1 MKTTEITLTVSD
13 KKSRLLTI
21 LILGLLTAI
30 VPFSIDMYLP
40 GFTDIA
46 KTYNSTT
53 TKVALSLSS
62 FFIGMGIGQL
72 MYGPLLDRFGRKAP
86 LFAGLS
92 LYLLASVACAWAPSI
107 DTLIAA
113 RFVQAMGGCA
123 ATIAATAM
131 VRDLFAAQD
140 SARVFSYLML
150 VLSVSP
156 LLAPTTGSLLSST
169 LGWRSIFIVLSAITA
184 LIFVLSYFFLPKTR
198 GADDRY
204 SLKPAAILRNYRSV
218 FRHAYFNIYA
228 LIGAITFAGLFVYI
242 ASSPG
247 IFMEQYRL
255 SQKQYG
261 LLFAFLASGLI
272 LASQIN
278 TLLLKRFSSEK
289 IISASFVL
297 QLTVTALYFV
307 LAKATAPSMEL
318 TIGFLFLFL
327 SAAGLLMPNATALAM
342 KPFEENAGSASAL
355 LGFVQMSL
363 GSVATV
369 VIGLLNIQSSLLMV
383 VCMAG
388 GSAIGMLLLLFSG
401 KRARPKTLSLW
412 AIN

>member
-1 MKTTEITLTVSD
+1 MKTPQTAVAVAEQ
-13 KKSRLLTI
+13 KSKLLTI
-21 LILGLLTAI
+21 IILGLLTAV

-46 KTYNSTT
+46 RTYNTTT

-72 MYGPLLDRFGRKAP
+72 LYGPLLDRFGRKRP
-86 LFAGLS
+86 LFAGLT
-92 LYLLASVACAWAPSI
+92 LYLLASFACAWAPSI
-107 DTLIAA
+107 DLLIGA

-140 SARVFSYLML
+140 SAKVFSYLIL

-156 LLAPTTGSLLSST
+156 LLAPTTGSLLTST
-169 LGWRSIFIVLSAITA
+169 LGWRSIFFALSIVTA
-184 LIFVLSYFFLPKTR
+184 LIFVLSYFYLPQAK
-198 GADDRY
+198 GPDHRY
-204 SLKPAAILRNYRSV
+204 SLQPRAILKNYGAV
-218 FRHAYFNIYA
+218 LRHAYFNIYA
-228 LIGAITFAGLFVYI
+228 LIGAIAFAGLFVYI

-247 IFMEQYRL
+247 IFMEQYHL
-255 SQKQYG
+255 TQKQYG

-272 LASQIN
+272 LASQVN

-289 IISASFVL
+289 IISISFAL
-297 QLTVTALYFV
+297 QLVIAVLYFG
-307 LAKATAPSMEL
+307 LAKAAAPTMAL

-327 SAAGLLMPNATALAM
+327 SATGLVMPNATALAM

-363 GSVATV
+363 GSIATV
-369 VIGLLNIQSSLLMV
+369 VIGILNIQSSLLMV
-383 VCMAG
+383 ACMSG
-388 GSAIGMLLLLFSG
+388 GSAIATLLLMLSG
-401 KRARPKTLSLW
+401 KRGRAKTLNMW